1 MCWLHTQCQYFSAN
15 FGWKEITK
23 DDSDH
28 LEITDCSKEVM
39 ERIIKYLFTGT
50 IKFKDLSLLQLLEL
64 LNQVRK
70 MLLKG
75 DLQDLITS
83 YIIDDVL
90 SIQNLRSFTP
100 VEHDSLCIDIIR
112 GYQYVD
118 MFVLDGVRKYFFRV
132 FAGLLPCIK
141 HNLCCSCSLF
151 GSDRSPR
158 CQDVVRPSVTFLK

>member
-1 MCWLHTQCQYFSAN
+1 M
-15 FGWKEITK
+15 
-23 DDSDH
+23 
-28 LEITDCSKEVM
+28 
-39 ERIIKYLFTGT
+39 RIIKYLFTGS
-50 IKFKDLSLLQLLEL
+50 IKFKDLGLLQLLEL
-64 LNQVRK
+64 INQVRA

-132 FAGLLPCIK
+132 FAGLLPCIAQHHEDSIK
-141 HNLCCSCSLF
+141 HNLCFSCALF